1 LTAPYD
7 LSVLADLV
15 PVVWENIEAVVFD
28 IGGVFAIRHPD
39 PVRNGM
45 ARAGFNLAI
54 DDGST
59 YHDAHFHAVRAL
71 TEQLALGPVDEG
83 SREFWINY
91 ERAYLR
97 HLGIPAADVD
107 RAAEAMFSEVFA
119 KEPKPIWRYLLTDN
133 ITAFHRLGASGM
145 PIAVV
150 SNNDGTAAAQLHDF
164 AIAQVGSGPWTSVAA
179 IVDSGEI
186 GIAKPDPAIFQP
198 ALEALGT
205 DPALTLYVG
214 DTVHADVLGA
224 TRAGMPVVQLDPLGL
239 HVEFLHERATSVA
252 EIVERL
258 GR

>member
-1 LTAPYD
+1 
-7 LSVLADLV
+7 VIADLI
-15 PVVWENIEAVVFD
+15 PVEWKRIEAVVFD

-45 ARAGFNLAI
+45 ARGGFDLPV
-54 DDGST
+54 DDGSI
-59 YHDAHFHAVRAL
+59 YHDAHFHAIRAL
-71 TEQLALGPVDEG
+71 SCQLAVGPVDEG

-97 HLGIPAADVD
+97 HIGIADADVD
-107 RAAEAMFSEVFA
+107 RATEVMFTEVFA
-119 KEPKPIWRYLLTDN
+119 KEPKPIWRYLLADN
-133 ITAFHRLGASGM
+133 IAAFHRLGASGM

-150 SNNDGTAAAQLHDF
+150 SNNDGTAAAQLADF
-164 AIAQVGSGPWTSVAA
+164 AIAQIGSGPWTSVAA
-179 IVDSGEI
+179 IVDSGEL
-186 GIAKPDPAIFQP
+186 GIAKPDPAIFRP
-198 ALEALGT
+198 ALDALGT

-239 HVEFLHERATSVA
+239 HAEFLHERAVGVA
-252 EIVERL
+252 EIVARL